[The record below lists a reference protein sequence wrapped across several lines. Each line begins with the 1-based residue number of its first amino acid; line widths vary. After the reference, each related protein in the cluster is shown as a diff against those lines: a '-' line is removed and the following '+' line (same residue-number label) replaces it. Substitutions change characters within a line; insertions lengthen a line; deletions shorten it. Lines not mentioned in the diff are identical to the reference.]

1 MLDKHDKE
9 NDMSRTVI
17 SSEVVKNPKS
27 NMKEF
32 LYSFATEEGDGSE
45 FEDTE
50 MVPSDELMVMIVD
63 KDFYEETGYIAD
75 WHISDEVASNTSD
88 PDIFNTLFIESMESH
103 FESWSENISK
113 QQVHEYFATQP
124 NFTYQPSLGQ

>member
-1 MLDKHDKE
+1 MG
-9 NDMSRTVI
+9 NTVI
-17 SSEVVKNPKS
+17 SSEVVKKPKP

-32 LYSFATEEGDGSE
+32 LYCFVTEDDDEPE

-50 MVPSDELMVMIVD
+50 VVPSDELMVAIVA
-63 KDFYEETGYIAD
+63 KDFYEETGYVSD
-75 WHISDEVASNTSD
+75 RHISDDVAANTTD
-88 PDIFNTLFIESMESH
+88 PDEFNKLFIESMESH
-103 FESWSENISK
+103 FESWEETISI